1 MITAQEVA
9 RISAQGTAFNRAAP
23 AIAPAAPVAALRER
37 LLLVVLY
44 ITVLASSVAFI
55 EPSPH
60 DGLMGVLAFACLVAG
75 IRFERHVA
83 LLFLLL
89 LIFNVAGLLSLLN
102 VPGQEQTVQYAATS
116 IYLGIAAVLF
126 ASLFAH
132 NTMPRIATVRAA
144 YVLTATVIA
153 LAGIAGYFSLFPG
166 AHDLFATND
175 RALGAFKDPNVF
187 GPFLIW
193 PALVVLDRI
202 LVRRVRFTDVFVV
215 GILLLGLLLSFSRGA
230 WFHFAVSCAVM
241 IGLAFL
247 TAETPSKRL
256 RIFVMTAIG
265 VAALVAFVVIA
276 LSFDS
281 VATMFRERAQL
292 IQSYD
297 VGSGGRFR
305 LQELALGALL
315 KFPNG
320 MGPFEFSR
328 VHGLQQHNVY
338 LQAFLVYGWAG
349 GMAYVTLLFATV
361 WTALRT
367 VFTRTPWQPYLIC
380 AFAAFVGE
388 VLEGFVIDTD
398 HWRHFF
404 LLLGMIWGL
413 GAATLNYRRAHPM
426 PLPVRGYS
434 HVGA

>member
-1 MITAQEVA
+1 LITAQDIAIHRTTPPMLAVA
-9 RISAQGTAFNRAAP
+9 V
-23 AIAPAAPVAALRER
+23 PVAAFTER

-44 ITVLASSVAFI
+44 VTVLASSVAFI

-60 DGLMGVLAFACLVAG
+60 DGLMGVLVLACLIAG
-75 IRFERHVA
+75 VRFERHVA
-83 LLFLLL
+83 LLLLLL
-89 LIFNVAGLLSLLN
+89 LIWNVAGLLSLLN
-102 VPGQEQTVQYAATS
+102 VAGQDQTLQFAGTS
-116 IYLGIAAVLF
+116 IYLAVAAVLF

-132 NTMPRIATVRAA
+132 NTMPRIVTVRAA
-144 YVLTATVIA
+144 YVLTATVIS

-166 AHDLFATND
+166 AHEMFTLYG
-175 RALGAFKDPNVF
+175 RALGTFKDPNVF

-202 LVRRVRFTDVFVV
+202 LVRRARIADVLIA

-230 WFHFAVSCAVM
+230 WFHFAVSCLVM
-241 IGLAFL
+241 IGLAYV
-247 TAETPSKRL
+247 TAETPGARM
-256 RIFVMTAIG
+256 RIFTMSAIG
-265 VAALVAFVVIA
+265 IAALVALIVIA

-281 VATMFRERAQL
+281 VAVMFRERAQL
-292 IQSYD
+292 TQSYD
-297 VGSGGRFR
+297 VGSGGRFSM
-305 LQELALGALL
+305 QELAVTDLL
-315 KFPNG
+315 NFPNG
-320 MGPFEFSR
+320 MGPFEFDR

-349 GMAYVTLLFATV
+349 GTAYLTLLAATF

-367 VFTRTPWQPYLIC
+367 VFVRTPWQPYLVC

-413 GAATLNYRRAHPM
+413 AAATFNHG
-426 PLPVRGYS
+426 RGRD
-434 HVGA
+434 VGAPIEATGRR

>member
-9 RISAQGTAFNRAAP
+9 RISAQGIAFNRAAP
-23 AIAPAAPVAALRER
+23 AIAPAAPAAALRER

-60 DGLMGVLAFACLVAG
+60 DGLMGVLAFACLIAG

-144 YVLTATVIA
+144 YVLTATVIS
-153 LAGIAGYFSLFPG
+153 LAGIAGYFHLFPG

-175 RALGAFKDPNVF
+175 RALGGFKDPNVF

-202 LVRRVRFTDVFVV
+202 LVRRARLADVIRGRHSAARAAVELLARRLVSLRGVLRRHDRARLPHGGNAASAPAHLRHDRDRHRRAGGVCRDRAVVRFDRRHVPRARAAHS
-215 GILLLGLLLSFSRGA
+215 IL
-230 WFHFAVSCAVM
+230 
-241 IGLAFL
+241 
-247 TAETPSKRL
+247 
-256 RIFVMTAIG
+256 
-265 VAALVAFVVIA
+265 
-276 LSFDS
+276 
-281 VATMFRERAQL
+281 
-292 IQSYD
+292 
-297 VGSGGRFR
+297 
-305 LQELALGALL
+305 
-315 KFPNG
+315 
-320 MGPFEFSR
+320 
-328 VHGLQQHNVY
+328 
-338 LQAFLVYGWAG
+338 
-349 GMAYVTLLFATV
+349 
-361 WTALRT
+361 
-367 VFTRTPWQPYLIC
+367 
-380 AFAAFVGE
+380 
-388 VLEGFVIDTD
+388 
-398 HWRHFF
+398 
-404 LLLGMIWGL
+404 
-413 GAATLNYRRAHPM
+413 
-426 PLPVRGYS
+426 
-434 HVGA
+434 